1 MAMMIA
7 VSSVSCSSVYA
18 GGDKHKNN
26 DKAKVECNDV
36 GIALATLSLAYANL
50 DEQGKGNVDDSL
62 EEGEIAPNVDAI
74 RDNLQSVL
82 HTVEYKCGNVDFL
95 GFVDFNS
102 EDFVVD

>member
-36 GIALATLSLAYANL
+36 GIALATLALAYGDL
-50 DEQGKGNVDDSL
+50 DSDGR
-62 EEGEIAPNVDAI
+62 P
-74 RDNLQSVL
+74 
-82 HTVEYKCGNVDFL
+82 H
-95 GFVDFNS
+95 
-102 EDFVVD
+102 